1 MNQRMIVAMRVGLL
15 MALGLCV
22 TASRAA
28 TYEFCVLGQGPA
40 FTKTIHLKLFV
51 EGEDPMDKADL
62 IAAELTKRL
71 LWADKAERA
80 FAELYSSAD
89 CSAAHGLEAIE
100 VTLTD
105 GDISALSIVMR
116 GPNKS
121 EALFA
126 AIAKRSV
133 RLVAMD
139 GDPKPPTPRP
149 NGDGEPY
156 HVVRVFYATNR
167 TDTEDAKPSERF
179 GNERETR
186 LPRLHYGAANV
197 SIPKHHRKGEL
208 ESPAIWKLE
217 FRKDPEKHVVL
228 VSIDSFSRDD
238 WRRELKRRA
247 TQFGKPGVL
256 LFIHGYKVSFSDA
269 AERAGQLAYD
279 LAFAGPTVFFAWPS
293 QGSLAKYTVDEQK
306 AEQSIPDMKDLLADL
321 ADLVPR
327 GPVYVIAHSMG
338 SRVLTNGF
346 KELMADHLDKRRSFK
361 EIILAAPDIDAT
373 VFKDQIAPKIL
384 GMGPRVTLYAS
395 SEDKALG
402 VSGGLVHGGPRL
414 GKLQQ
419 NGAGMT
425 VLLGMDSVDAS
436 NVETDFLSHSFFAGN
451 RTVLSDLIDL
461 IRNGVAPDRRPDLE
475 PVPGGNYW
483 RFRP

>member
-1 MNQRMIVAMRVGLL
+1 MNQRINVAMRIGLL

-28 TYEFCVLGQGPA
+28 IYDFCVLGQGPA
-40 FTKTIHLKLFV
+40 FSKTIHLQLFV

-80 FAELYSSAD
+80 FAEPYNPAD
-89 CSAAHGLEAIE
+89 CSAARGLEAIK

-105 GDISALSIVMR
+105 ADISALSTVR
-116 GPNKS
+116 GPNED

-126 AIAKRSV
+126 AIAKRAVHSV
-133 RLVAMD
+133 AKN
-139 GDPKPPTPRP
+139 GDPKPLPPMP
-149 NGDGEPY
+149 NGEGEPY

-167 TDTEDAKPSERF
+167 TDTGSTKLSNRF

-186 LPRLHYGAANV
+186 IPRFHYGAVNV

-217 FRKDPEKHVVL
+217 FRKDPERHVVL
-228 VSIDSFSRDD
+228 VSIDPLSKDD
-238 WRRELKRRA
+238 WARELKRRA
-247 TQFGKPGVL
+247 MQLGKPGVL
-256 LFIHGYKVSFSDA
+256 LFIHGYNVSFGDA

-279 LAFAGPTVFFAWPS
+279 LPFGGLTVFFAWPS
-293 QGSLAKYTVDEQK
+293 QGGLAKYTVDEQK

-321 ADLVPR
+321 ADLVPG

-338 SRVLTNGF
+338 SRPFSHGF
-346 KELMADHLDKRRSFK
+346 KDLMADHPDKRRSFR
-361 EIILAAPDIDAT
+361 EIVLAAPDIDAK
-373 VFKDQIAPKIL
+373 VFNEQIAPKIL
-384 GMGPRVTLYAS
+384 GVGPRVTLYAS
-395 SEDKALG
+395 SKDKALG
-402 VSGGLVHGGPRL
+402 MSGDVVHGDPRL

-425 VLLGMDSVDAS
+425 LLRGMDSVDAS
-436 NVETDFLSHSFFAGN
+436 NVEADFLGHSFFAGS
-451 RTVLSDLIDL
+451 RTVLSDLSDL
-461 IRNGVAPDRRPDLE
+461 IRNGLAPDRRPDLE
-475 PVPGGNYW
+475 PVPGGKYW